1 VWTGGGDS
9 GTAVTRRALAM
20 THEGLPATTTTAPA
34 THALPPSHRYQ
45 QCLLG
50 EFGAASESYRQ
61 ASKLDESNVS
71 ALAGMIYC
79 QICEGQYEDA
89 EQQLELFRM
98 IQESVGRTSELAF
111 LDALLAW

>member
-1 VWTGGGDS
+1 VCVCVCVCARAYAWASISPAPIACLLCACG
-9 GTAVTRRALAM
+9 AVAALD
-20 THEGLPATTTTAPA
+20 GV
-34 THALPPSHRYQ
+34 SRRYQ

-50 EFGAASESYRQ
+50 EFAAASESYRQ

>member
-1 VWTGGGDS
+1 MVGNHDS
-9 GTAVTRRALAM
+9 RDVLTYVV
-20 THEGLPATTTTAPA
+20 
-34 THALPPSHRYQ
+34 PPHGRCLLRICNLTLRYQ

-50 EFGAASESYRQ
+50 EYAAASESYRQ

-79 QICEGQYEDA
+79 QICEGQYDDA

-111 LDALLAW
+111 LDALLAWYVLTQ